1 MLVERTALVTGASS
15 GIGEACARQLARAGA
30 RVIVTARRRDRLEA
44 LAAEL
49 DGPIHPLELDVSDHH
64 AVQRALDEL
73 PTEWRDIDLLVN
85 NAGLAAGLGP
95 LWDNDPA
102 DWWAMLDTN
111 VAGAMSVAAA
121 VLPGMVERGRGDVIM
136 IGSIAGREA
145 YPGGAAYCAS
155 KAAVHQLTDAL
166 RGDLHGTGV
175 RLCLVEPGM
184 VETEFSLVRFGGDA
198 DRAAAVYQDTTPL
211 TADDVADV
219 ITWIVDRPDHV
230 EVADVLVMP
239 TAQSAATRVERRR

>member
-85 NAGLAAGLGP
+85 NAGL
-95 LWDNDPA
+95 
-102 DWWAMLDTN
+102 
-111 VAGAMSVAAA
+111 AGAMSVAAA

>member
-1 MLVERTALVTGASS
+1 MLVDRTALVTGASS
-15 GIGEACARQLARAGA
+15 GIGEGCARQLSQAGA
-30 RVIVTARRRDRLEA
+30 RVILAARRRDRLDA

-49 DGPIHPLELDVSDHH
+49 DGDTHVIELDVRDRA
-64 AVQRALDEL
+64 AVQREL
-73 PTEWRDIDLLVN
+73 RGLPEEWREIDLLVN

-95 LWDNDPA
+95 LWENDPA
-102 DWWAMLDTN
+102 DWDAMLETN
-111 VAGAMSVAAA
+111 VAGLMSVTRE

-145 YPGGAAYCAS
+145 YAGGAAYCAS

-175 RLCLVEPGM
+175 RLCLVEPGL
-184 VETEFSLVRFGGDA
+184 VETEFSVVRFHGDV
-198 DRAAAVYQDTTPL
+198 DRAAGVYQDTTPL
-211 TADDVADV
+211 TGDDIAEVV
-219 ITWIVDRPDHV
+219 TWIADRPGHV

-239 TAQSAATRVERRR
+239 TVQSGPTRVHRRQ

>member
-1 MLVERTALVTGASS
+1 MLVDRTALVTGASS
-15 GIGEACARQLARAGA
+15 GIGQACARQLARGGA
-30 RVIVTARRRDRLEA
+30 RVILAARRRERLEA

-49 DGPIHPLELDVSDHH
+49 DAETHIVELDVRDRG
-64 AVQRALDEL
+64 AVQRTLREL
-73 PTEWRDIDLLVN
+73 PEQWRDIDVLIN

-102 DWWAMLDTN
+102 DWDAMLDTN
-111 VAGAMSVAAA
+111 VAGLMSVTRE
-121 VLPGMVERGRGDVIM
+121 VLPGMVERERGDVIM

-145 YPGGAAYCAS
+145 YAGGAAYCAS

-175 RLCLVEPGM
+175 RLSLVEPGL
-184 VETEFSLVRFGGDA
+184 VETEFSQVRFHGDA

-211 TADDVADV
+211 TGDDIAEVVA
-219 ITWIVDRPDHV
+219 WIADRPGHV
-230 EVADVLVMP
+230 EIADVLVMP
-239 TAQSAATRVERRR
+239 TVQSSPTRVHRHQ